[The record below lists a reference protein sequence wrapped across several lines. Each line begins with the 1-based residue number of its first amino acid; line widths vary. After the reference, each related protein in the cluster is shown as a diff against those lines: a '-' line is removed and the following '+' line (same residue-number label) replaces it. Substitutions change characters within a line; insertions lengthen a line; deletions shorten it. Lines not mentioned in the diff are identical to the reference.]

1 VSCNDGIVT
10 VKTRECHGED
20 YICMPLTPRGGAFPV
35 LYFNVDYEGLN
46 GMEWMIP
53 ECVGSHGR
61 CADCAMEYLVGFFFF
76 FFLKQRGPKSLA

>member
-46 GMEWMIP
+46 G
-53 ECVGSHGR
+53 